1 MDLQDWDD
9 VGHRFQPLLPV
20 SGTGTGFGPLP
31 SRARGILSVSLDLLY
46 APPFTSGLRIK
57 SAMTVWDA
65 RVKRYSSAL
74 WILDQVRN
82 DGVGR
87 AKNRINN
94 QSALHTLDILDKTS
108 IMPKYMGTTSYIG
121 NTMATSSSTESVLA
135 SVEEYARIAVD
146 EASESL
152 GSDVVLLDTSKVS
165 DFTDYFVIVSGETD
179 RHLEMMARRIEDK
192 LKDKGI
198 RRNHREGSGA
208 GGWLLIDFPGF
219 IVHLFKKEMR
229 EYYDLEELW
238 SRATEVVRIQ

>member
-1 MDLQDWDD
+1 MTGLA
-9 VGHRFQPLLPV
+9 VGLSCFTLTFDSSPIKGEGDSV
-20 SGTGTGFGPLP
+20 GWFGLVHPRHP
-31 SRARGILSVSLDLLY
+31 AD
-46 APPFTSGLRIK
+46 
-57 SAMTVWDA
+57 
-65 RVKRYSSAL
+65 L
-74 WILDQVRN
+74 WILDQVWN

-87 AKNRINN
+87 AGNRINN
-94 QSALHTLDILDKTS
+94 QSVLHTLDILDKTS

-121 NTMATSSSTESVLA
+121 NTAAASSSSTESVLA

>member
-1 MDLQDWDD
+1 M
-9 VGHRFQPLLPV
+9 
-20 SGTGTGFGPLP
+20 TAGF
-31 SRARGILSVSLDLLY
+31 SL
-46 APPFTSGLRIK
+46 G
-57 SAMTVWDA
+57 
-65 RVKRYSSAL
+65 
-74 WILDQVRN
+74 QVRN
-82 DGVGR
+82 DGAGR
-87 AKNRINN
+87 AGNGINN
-94 QSALHTLDILDKTS
+94 QSVLHTLAILDKTS
-108 IMPKYMGTTSYIG
+108 IMPKYMATTSYIG
-121 NTMATSSSTESVLA
+121 NTTAASSSSTESVLA